1 MKPFEKLISF
11 EQALD
16 IITERIEPLSQTEFV
31 PLDFALGRVSAANI
45 IARYNTPSFNR
56 AAVDGYAV
64 KASDTAGATAKHP
77 VFLKLADTIYAGQ
90 TAASE
95 KLAGGECMYIMTGA
109 MMPAGADGVVMVE
122 QTTRNDREVQVFKPV
137 NKWDH
142 IGHKGEDITRG
153 EVITKLNDFITPGMI
168 GVLASQGFKK
178 VSVFARPKVAVMPT
192 GEEVVEVGRRLKPGE
207 LYDINSHTLAA
218 LVRESG
224 GEPMR
229 LPITGDNLEDIQ
241 ASFSRALV
249 CDILVTSG
257 GSSMGEKDLIVN
269 VLEEWGRVFFHGV
282 NIKPGKPTTFA
293 VVRDKPVFG
302 MPGYPTS
309 CLLNAYLFL
318 APAIRKMAHLPEK
331 PILSVEAK
339 LGESARGGSGRRRY
353 QTVKISDNVAYPVF
367 KESGAITGMA
377 HAQGFI
383 IIPEGVDYL
392 EKGTK
397 VRVTYF

>member
-11 EQALD
+11 EEALNT
-16 IITERIEPLSQTEFV
+16 ITEHIKPISQTEFV
-31 PLDFALGRVSAANI
+31 SLDAALGRVSADDI
-45 IARYNTPSFNR
+45 VARYNTPAFNR

-64 KASDTAGATAKHP
+64 KAADTAGATTEHP
-77 VFLKLADTIYAGQ
+77 VILKLADTLYAGR
-90 TAASE
+90 TAAGG
-95 KLAGGECMYIMTGA
+95 KLVSGECMYIMTGA

-122 QTTRNDREVQVFKPV
+122 QTARNAREVRFFNPI
-137 NKWDH
+137 NKGDH
-142 IGHKGEDITRG
+142 IGRKGEDITRG
-153 EVITKLNDFITPGMI
+153 EVITKLNDFIAPGMI

-224 GEPMR
+224 GEPVR
-229 LPITGDNLEDIQ
+229 LPITGDNIEDIKS
-241 ASFSRALV
+241 SFSRALA

-293 VVRDKPVFG
+293 VVQEKPVFG

-318 APAIRKMAHLPEK
+318 GPAIRKMARLPEK
-331 PILSVEAK
+331 PALSVEAK
-339 LGESARGGSGRRRY
+339 LGESAKGGSGRMRF
-353 QTVKISDNVAYPVF
+353 QTVSISDNIAYPVF

-377 HAQGFI
+377 RAQGFI
-383 IIPEGVDYL
+383 IIPGGVDYL
-392 EKGTK
+392 KKGSK
-397 VRVTYF
+397 VRVNYF

>member
-11 EQALD
+11 EEAVNT
-16 IITERIEPLSQTEFV
+16 ITEHIEPISQTEFV
-31 PLDFALGRVSAANI
+31 SLDAALGRVSAADI

-64 KASDTAGATAKHP
+64 KAADTAGATAKHP
-77 VFLKLADTIYAGQ
+77 VFLKLVDTIYAGH
-90 TAASE
+90 TAASG
-95 KLAGGECMYIMTGA
+95 KLASGECMYIMTGA

-122 QTTRNDREVQVFKPV
+122 QTARNAREVRFFKPV
-137 NKWDH
+137 NKGDH
-142 IGHKGEDITRG
+142 IGLKGEDITRG

-224 GEPMR
+224 GEPVR

-318 APAIRKMAHLPEK
+318 APAIRKMAHLSEK
-331 PILSVEAK
+331 PILSVEAT
-339 LGESARGGSGRRRY
+339 LSERARGGSGRRRY
-353 QTVKISDNVAYPVF
+353 QTVKLSDNVAYPVF

-377 HAQGFI
+377 QAQGFI
-383 IIPEGVDYL
+383 IIPEGADYL
-392 EKGTK
+392 EKGSK
-397 VRVTYF
+397 VIVTCF